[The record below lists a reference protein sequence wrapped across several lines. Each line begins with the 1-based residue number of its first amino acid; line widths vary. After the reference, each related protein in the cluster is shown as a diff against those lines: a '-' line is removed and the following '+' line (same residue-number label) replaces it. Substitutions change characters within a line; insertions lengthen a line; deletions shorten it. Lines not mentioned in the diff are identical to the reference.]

1 MLFYE
6 KVRGAVSF
14 HLGSFLS
21 QLFDIGNANIW
32 MTMAPLN
39 PTLLDIDYQLINK
52 SSSITIRHLQID
64 KKLLWQN
71 HATGIIYKP
80 LTFRYLYIYI

>member
-1 MLFYE
+1 
-6 KVRGAVSF
+6 VSF
-14 HLGSFLS
+14 HLGSCLT

-52 SSSITIRHLQID
+52 SSSITIRH
-64 KKLLWQN
+64 
-71 HATGIIYKP
+71 IYK
-80 LTFRYLYIYI
+80 LIKNSYGKTMLQVLYINLSLLDISTSTYRLLLSVFH